1 MEHPYSGPASPPRGS
16 FETVRFEGRSRENVD
31 PCLRF
36 PGGSGAPQELFC
48 IPLYLELITMR
59 SATSESMTRAVLE
72 FSAKVILIETLLFS
86 LVAMWYFV

>member
-1 MEHPYSGPASPPRGS
+1 
-16 FETVRFEGRSRENVD
+16 
-31 PCLRF
+31 
-36 PGGSGAPQELFC
+36 
-48 IPLYLELITMR
+48 LYLELITMR